1 MYRQRSSQE
10 QDGLWLDRAEQTG
23 WTAAVAIHTPVT
35 GQQEHAQTMR
45 SEFSASI
52 GLVIGGALWGLIWLP
67 LRYLEGIG
75 LPGAW
80 SGLALYV
87 GAAVVILPFWLSGR
101 FGVTAS
107 LRSLAICGL
116 FLGGAFSLYAS
127 SLLLTDVVR
136 ALLLF
141 YLTPIWGTALGV
153 FVLGE
158 ALTRTRVI
166 ALLMAMGGLL
176 VVLGIGET
184 APLPRNAGD
193 WLALLSGMC
202 WAIGSL
208 KIYQLGSANTFE
220 QIVAFVFGSLVVTL
234 AVMVIAPDVFVA
246 GTSLITALPALPWGI
261 LMSLYVLP
269 MLVLTVWPAS
279 LLTPG
284 RVGILL
290 MSDLLVGVISAALFA
305 GEPFGWREAV
315 GSLLIIGAAVVEV
328 LGKRPTV

>member
-1 MYRQRSSQE
+1 
-10 QDGLWLDRAEQTG
+10 
-23 WTAAVAIHTPVT
+23 
-35 GQQEHAQTMR
+35 MR

>member
-1 MYRQRSSQE
+1 
-10 QDGLWLDRAEQTG
+10 
-23 WTAAVAIHTPVT
+23 
-35 GQQEHAQTMR
+35 MR

-234 AVMVIAPDVFVA
+234 AAMVIAPDVFVA

>member
-1 MYRQRSSQE
+1 
-10 QDGLWLDRAEQTG
+10 
-23 WTAAVAIHTPVT
+23 
-35 GQQEHAQTMR
+35 MR
-45 SEFSASI
+45 SNATASI

-67 LRYLEGIG
+67 LRYLEGLG

-87 GAAVVILPFWLSGR
+87 GAALVLLPLWTSGR
-101 FGVTAS
+101 FGHTAP
-107 LRSLAICGL
+107 LRLLAVCGL

-153 FVLGE
+153 FFLGE
-158 ALTRTRVI
+158 TLTRTRVM
-166 ALLMAMGGLL
+166 ALLMAVVGLL
-176 VVLGIGET
+176 VVLGIGDT
-184 APLPRNAGD
+184 VPLPRNLGD
-193 WLALLSGMC
+193 WLALLSGLC

-208 KIYQLGSANTFE
+208 KVYQMGSTNTFE
-220 QIVAFVFGSLVVTL
+220 QITAFVFGSLVVTV
-234 AVMVIAPDVFVA
+234 AVMVIAPDIFVA
-246 GTSLITALPALPWGI
+246 DTSVLMALPILPWGI
-261 LMSLYVLP
+261 VMSVYVLP
-269 MLVLTVWPAS
+269 MLFLTVWPAS

-290 MSDLLVGVISAALFA
+290 MSDLVVGVISAALFA
-305 GEPFGWREAV
+305 GEPFGWREGA

-328 LGKRPTV
+328 LGKRAPAMTTAR

>member
-1 MYRQRSSQE
+1 MQSQ
-10 QDGLWLDRAEQTG
+10 T
-23 WTAAVAIHTPVT
+23 T
-35 GQQEHAQTMR
+35 
-45 SEFSASI
+45 ASI

-67 LRYLEGIG
+67 LRYLEELG

-80 SGLALYV
+80 SGLALYA
-87 GAAVVILPFWLSGR
+87 GAALVLLLLWVSGR
-101 FGVTAS
+101 FGLTAS
-107 LRSLAICGL
+107 IKSLAVCGL

-158 ALTRTRVI
+158 TLTRTRVA
-166 ALLMAMGGLL
+166 ALLMALAGLL
-176 VVLGIGET
+176 VVLGIGDT
-184 APLPRNAGD
+184 VPVPRNIGD
-193 WLALLSGMC
+193 WLALLSGIC

-208 KIYQLGSANTFE
+208 KVYQLGSRNTFE
-220 QIVAFVFGSLVVTL
+220 QMLAFVFGSFVVTL
-234 AVMVIAPDVFVA
+234 ATMIIAPGIFVA
-246 GTSLITALPALPWGI
+246 GTSLSMALPVLPWGI

-269 MLVLTVWPAS
+269 MLFLTVWPAG

-290 MSDLLVGVISAALFA
+290 MSDLVVGVISAALYA
-305 GEPFGWREAV
+305 GEPFGWREGA
-315 GSLLIIGAAVVEV
+315 GSLLIIGAALVEV
-328 LGKRPTV
+328 LGKRDSGVPAAR